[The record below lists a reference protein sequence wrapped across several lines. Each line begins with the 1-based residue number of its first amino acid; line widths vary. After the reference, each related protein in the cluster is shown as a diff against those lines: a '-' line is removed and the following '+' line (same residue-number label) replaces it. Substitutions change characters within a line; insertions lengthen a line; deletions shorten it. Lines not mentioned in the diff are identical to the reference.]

1 MGMWTTENQDT
12 MKIVLRAFGD
22 ASHKNYGSHSFE
34 AGYLESM
41 VVEMLPLIPKR
52 LQKALIDDMVRATQK
67 QEAEILAKMQKA
79 PSVDRVTV

>member
-41 VVEMLPLIPKR
+41 VVEMLPHLPKR
-52 LQKALIDDMVRATQK
+52 MQKVFIEDMVRATKK
-67 QEAEILAKMQKA
+67 QEAEVVAKMNKE
-79 PSVDRVTV
+79 TV

>member
-1 MGMWTTENQDT
+1 MGLFTSENQDT

-41 VVEMLPLIPKR
+41 VVEMLPFLPKR
-52 LQKALIDDMVRATQK
+52 MQKVFIDDMVRATQK
-67 QEAEILAKMQKA
+67 QEKQVIEKMNENKILE
-79 PSVDRVTV
+79 RV

>member
-1 MGMWTTENQDT
+1 MGLFTSENQDT

-41 VVEMLPLIPKR
+41 VVEMLPFLPKR
-52 LQKALIDDMVRATQK
+52 MQKVFIEDMVRATQK
-67 QEAEILAKMQKA
+67 QEKQYIEKMQKEA
-79 PSVDRVTV
+79 A

>member
-1 MGMWTTENQDT
+1 MGLFTSQNQDT

-41 VVEMLPLIPKR
+41 VVEMLPFLPKR
-52 LQKALIDDMVRATQK
+52 MQKVFIDDMVRATQK
-67 QEAEILAKMQKA
+67 QERQVIDKMNKEL
-79 PSVDRVTV
+79 V